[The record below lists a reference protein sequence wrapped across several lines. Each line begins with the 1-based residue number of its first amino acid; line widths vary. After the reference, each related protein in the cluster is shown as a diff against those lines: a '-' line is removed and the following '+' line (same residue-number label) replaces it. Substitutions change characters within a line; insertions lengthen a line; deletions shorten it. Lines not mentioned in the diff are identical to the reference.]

1 MILPRYLVGPLL
13 LCQGQVLQ
21 HSGVLSTYR
30 PYAPGCARVPA
41 APLRPT
47 RLFRV
52 PPHAPPQATLA
63 ACNVA
68 ATLQG
73 YPAWTQSDVLPFVDG
88 PFADIPKAAPSIVNA
103 KELNLK
109 TV

>member
-1 MILPRYLVGPLL
+1 LYGGWLFLWACCLPDA
-13 LCQGQVLQ
+13 
-21 HSGVLSTYR
+21 HAIFSR
-30 PYAPGCARVPA
+30 PW
-41 APLRPT
+41 
-47 RLFRV
+47 
-52 PPHAPPQATLA
+52 PQATLA

-73 YPAWTQSDVLPFVDG
+73 YPAWTQADVLPFVDG
-88 PFADIPKAAPSIVNA
+88 PFEEIPKAAPSIVNA